1 MLGVGAI
8 GRNERGMKIY
18 LEGTNCV
25 QKPDYQVE
33 HFKIESYA

>member
-8 GRNERGMKIY
+8 VRSERGMKIY

-33 HFKIESYA
+33 HFKINPYA